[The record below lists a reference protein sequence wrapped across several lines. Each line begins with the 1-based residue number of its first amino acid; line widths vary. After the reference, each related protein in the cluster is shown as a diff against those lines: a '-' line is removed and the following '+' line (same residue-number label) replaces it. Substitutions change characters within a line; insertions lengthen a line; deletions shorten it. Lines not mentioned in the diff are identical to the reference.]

1 MAKHR
6 VLLSV
11 NVDSY
16 ATIEVEA
23 INEVEASRI
32 VEESFKK
39 EGFNSQY
46 WDMAHEW
53 DTDFDNPN
61 SIRVI

>member
-1 MAKHR
+1 MEKYR

-23 INEVEASRI
+23 VNEVEASRI

-46 WDMAHEW
+46 WDMAH
-53 DTDFDNPN
+53 
-61 SIRVI
+61 